1 MGGGF
6 DGVGGSS
13 GAEPVTAPIGRL
25 SPIGDCLGTQRSGLI
40 RKKSQS
46 SLAAHSSVSLVAP
59 LSVCPLPA
67 RSFGGECNSN
77 LKVLGDGG
85 LHVGTFWHGRLCCIC
100 RLGSIGKL
108 SCVAFWIKLV
118 VSSPAVLP
126 DTTTIN
132 FLFIVGG
139 ILVVSTFGHPL
150 WPPLE
155 AYHFGALVAWL
166 GSNAVARLVN
176 TTGAS
181 RRVVTVSLFR
191 HTLA

>member
-1 MGGGF
+1 M
-6 DGVGGSS
+6 
-13 GAEPVTAPIGRL
+13 
-25 SPIGDCLGTQRSGLI
+25 
-40 RKKSQS
+40 
-46 SLAAHSSVSLVAP
+46 
-59 LSVCPLPA
+59 
-67 RSFGGECNSN
+67 
-77 LKVLGDGG
+77 LGDGG
-85 LHVGTFWHGRLCCIC
+85 LDVGTFWHGRLCCIC

-139 ILVVSTFGHPL
+139 ILVVSAFGHPL

-155 AYHFGALVAWL
+155 AYHHGALVAWL
-166 GSNAVARLVN
+166 GFNAVARLVN

-191 HTLA
+191 HTLAWPRLTRRILSTLLRISSIQFTSSTRRSLAL